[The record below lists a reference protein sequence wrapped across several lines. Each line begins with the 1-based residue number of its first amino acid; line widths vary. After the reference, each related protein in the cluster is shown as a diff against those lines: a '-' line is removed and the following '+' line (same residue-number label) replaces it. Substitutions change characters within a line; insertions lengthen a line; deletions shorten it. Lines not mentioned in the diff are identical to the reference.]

1 MINFEFSNT
10 TEIVFGKGTQE
21 QVGEKIRKYSDC
33 NKVLVV
39 YGSDRIKKNGLFD
52 AVSSSLKQQKI
63 DILELG
69 GVKPNP
75 RLSLVRRGIEI
86 CRNEKIDFILA
97 IGGGVLLTLRKQSV
111 LVSLM
116 REMSGIFILVKI
128 PQRKP

>member
-75 RLSLVRRGIEI
+75 RLSLV
-86 CRNEKIDFILA
+86 
-97 IGGGVLLTLRKQSV
+97 LLTLRKQSV

>member
-52 AVSSSLKQQKI
+52 AVSSSLKQQKMKMKMRAWSEYLLI
-63 DILELG
+63 TRISF
-69 GVKPNP
+69 V
-75 RLSLVRRGIEI
+75 LSCTALV
-86 CRNEKIDFILA
+86 LA
-97 IGGGVLLTLRKQSV
+97 IARLLLK
-111 LVSLM
+111 
-116 REMSGIFILVKI
+116 
-128 PQRKP
+128 